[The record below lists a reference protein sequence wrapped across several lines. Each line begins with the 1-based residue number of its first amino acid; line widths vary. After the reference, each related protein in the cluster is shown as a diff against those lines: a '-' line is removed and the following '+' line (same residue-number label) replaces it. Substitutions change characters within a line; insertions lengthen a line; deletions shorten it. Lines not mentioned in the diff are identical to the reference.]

1 MMNRQTIALGLM
13 TLLLAACAAPAP
25 APTDGTK
32 VAQAAKP
39 ECDKEYRVGS
49 MMPKKDCSPPMSE
62 EEKARMR
69 AEMANRVR
77 SAGSAPPGAGS

>member
-25 APTDGTK
+25 TDGTQ

-49 MMPKKDCSPPMSE
+49 MMPKKDCTPPMTE
-62 EEKARMR
+62 DEKQRMR
-69 AEMANRVR
+69 AEMANRARPTGGVV
-77 SAGSAPPGAGS
+77 GAGT